1 MRFGTFRLEH
11 LSCPSVAEAA
21 ELGNV
26 RKRPLRNGPASG
38 GARKRAQTAAWG
50 RDRQA
55 PEVPKCR
62 SLSLAVLREVP
73 DAVGELA
80 QRLKSPKRLAALEP
94 AVPKATE
101 TRASP
106 AEHQRVFE
114 VSMIF

>member
-1 MRFGTFRLEH
+1 M
-11 LSCPSVAEAA
+11 
-21 ELGNV
+21 

-50 RDRQA
+50 RIG
-55 PEVPKCR
+55 K
-62 SLSLAVLREVP
+62 LREDGEVP

-80 QRLKSPKRLAALEP
+80 QRLKSPKRLAALEA

-106 AEHQRVFE
+106 GEHQRVFE
-114 VSMIF
+114 VSMIV